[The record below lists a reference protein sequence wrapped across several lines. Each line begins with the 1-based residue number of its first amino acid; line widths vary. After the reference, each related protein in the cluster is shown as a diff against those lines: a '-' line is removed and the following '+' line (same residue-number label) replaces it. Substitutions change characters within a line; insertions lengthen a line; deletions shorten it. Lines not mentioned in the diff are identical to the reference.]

1 MKLKL
6 AEYSVTNFRA
16 IKGTKTVVL
25 RTKYEDG
32 AVNLIIDSESGSGK
46 TSFVDFFY
54 LFKGIRHKGFRIGNL
69 MNLYADP
76 NKEFVSFKLAFL
88 NPENEK
94 VEYALMLQES
104 GGILSESLT
113 HGTKTIFSTN
123 SITGITKFDGF
134 DADSIKPT
142 HNTPMLDALK
152 DMHDTINS
160 VWRYIMNVGYC
171 NSHNALAVS
180 YPEVCGDMN
189 IALKRYGLNIKE
201 FADFLRDP
209 VGMND
214 PLIDMLILE
223 NLDLGEVL
231 SNEQLMCKIIF
242 DYFVCPNNPT
252 QLVIFDHLD
261 GMLDPY
267 DYRFNNVLRWCR
279 ERSDKDINM
288 IYNNGITYHYP
299 DYSFPEDIG
308 NTIVMHME

>member
-16 IKGTKTVVL
+16 IKGTKTAVL

-54 LFKGIRHKGFRIGNL
+54 IFKGIRYKGFRTGNL

-76 NKEFVSFKLAFL
+76 NKEFVSFKLTFL

-113 HGTKTIFSTN
+113 HGMKTIFSTN
-123 SITGITKFDGF
+123 SITGITKIDGF
-134 DADSIKPT
+134 DAAHTEPMPNKL
-142 HNTPMLDALK
+142 MLDALRSA
-152 DMHDTINS
+152 HDTINS
-160 VWRYIMNVGYC
+160 VWSYIMNVGYC
-171 NSHNALAVS
+171 NSHNALTVS

-201 FADFLRDP
+201 FENFLRD
-209 VGMND
+209 VGVKD

-231 SNEQLMCKIIF
+231 SNEQLMCKSIF
-242 DYFVCPNNPT
+242 DYFVCPDNPT

-267 DYRFNNVLRWCR
+267 DYKFNNVLRWAR
-279 ERSDKDINM
+279 ERSDKDVIM
-288 IYNNGITYHYP
+288 IYNNGISYHYP